1 MLLKIIVIG
10 AYAAMTLVIGYVG
23 LKKTQTFNDYFL
35 GGRTVGPWMSAF
47 TYAAAY
53 FSAVLF
59 IGFAGKVGWGFG
71 LSGLWI
77 ALGNALVGVLAVWG
91 LLGNRIRKM
100 SVELQVTTMPEF
112 LEKRYGS
119 RFLKFIASLAVFLF
133 LVPYSAAVFIG
144 LSYLFKANFGLAY
157 GTALLFMGLFT
168 AFYLVLGGYKS
179 MTMIDV
185 VFGMIM
191 CLGSA
196 VLLASTLQKA
206 GGLGNLASGLAASSS

>member
-1 MLLKIIVIG
+1 MLIKAVVIG
-10 AYAAMTLVIGYVG
+10 AYAVMTLTIGWLG
-23 LKKTQTFNDYFL
+23 LRKARTFTDYFL

-77 ALGNALVGVLAVWG
+77 ALANGLIGVLGVWA
-91 LLGNRIRKM
+91 LLGNRIRRM
-100 SVELQVTTMPEF
+100 SVDLQVTTMPEF
-112 LEKRYGS
+112 LEKRYAS
-119 RFLKFIASLAVFLF
+119 PFLKLIASLAVFLF

-144 LSYLFKANFGLAY
+144 LSFLFKANFGLDYA
-157 GTALLFMGLFT
+157 TALLVMGLFT

-185 VFGMIM
+185 VFGLIM
-191 CLGSA
+191 CVGSA
-196 VLLASTLQKA
+196 VLIVSTVPRPA
-206 GGLGNLASGLAASSS
+206 VSGP